1 MKGLFDGGLLYTRI
15 YWMRRARQVVAG
27 MCPKSPPWQ
36 AGAGVGGQAI
46 LQQSC

>member
-1 MKGLFDGGLLYTRI
+1 MEGAFDDGPLCTGIHWL
-15 YWMRRARQVVAG
+15 RRARHVVTG
-27 MCPKSPPWQ
+27 MCPKSPRWQ